1 MPRWCRLPP
10 MLAQTARV
18 LRQSWTGGLLSAL
31 LVTVFL
37 IASTWPAASGST
49 QASPHPTTAV
59 ATPSADY
66 EASGPGEA
74 HAHAEASHC
83 EDGDV
88 TGTDNR
94 GGAVKLL
101 RSEEH

>member
-1 MPRWCRLPP
+1 MRRLCSLPL
-10 MLAQTARV
+10 MLDQTARV

-37 IASTWPAASGST
+37 IGSTCHAESGST
-49 QASPHPTTAV
+49 QASPDPTTAV

-74 HAHAEASHC
+74 HEHAEASHC

>member
-1 MPRWCRLPP
+1 MRRLCSLPL
-10 MLAQTARV
+10 MLDQTARV

-37 IASTWPAASGST
+37 IGSTCHAESGST
-49 QASPHPTTAV
+49 QASPDPTTAV

-74 HAHAEASHC
+74 HEH
-83 EDGDV
+83 
-88 TGTDNR
+88 
-94 GGAVKLL
+94 
-101 RSEEH
+101 RSEERRVGEAEMQGEKEVDEVK